1 MILLTGASS
10 GLGKFLS
17 NKFENIQTLTR
28 DNKVGDIINS
38 GIEFDTIIHCA
49 ASISH
54 ASWDEVTYDYF
65 DDNLML
71 TRNILEIPHEKFI
84 HISSIDIKRNSIY
97 GTVKRISERIVAS
110 YTKNCLII
118 RPSGLI
124 GNEMKTNTFK
134 KIQLGQKIA
143 LTKNSLMNY
152 VTYEDV
158 YNLIK
163 LDLDGIVTLTASEH
177 ISMQEVSE
185 IFKQNI
191 EYGEIH
197 YEIDISEDDKKLRRG
212 YNLEVTSA
220 EKIRNYLESYE
231 EKT

>member
-1 MILLTGASS
+1 MILLSGSSS

-17 NKFENIQTLTR
+17 SKFENIQTFTR
-28 DNKVGDIINS
+28 DTNIKDIIKS
-38 GIEFDTIIHCA
+38 GIEFDAIIHCA

-54 ASWDEVTYDYF
+54 ASWEEVTYDYF
-65 DDNLML
+65 DDNLIL
-71 TRNILEIPHEKFI
+71 TRNILEIPHKKFI

-97 GTVKRISERIVAS
+97 GTVKRISERIVDS
-110 YTKNCLII
+110 YTNDCLII

-143 LTKNSLMNY
+143 LTKDSLMNY

-163 LDLDGIVTLTASEH
+163 TNLDGIITLTASEN
-177 ISMQEVSE
+177 ISMEEVSE
-185 IFKQNI
+185 IFKQHI

-197 YEIDISEDDKKLRRG
+197 YEIDINDNDKNLRRG

-220 EKIRNYLESYE
+220 DKIMNYLKSYE
-231 EKT
+231 ERA